1 MHEPS
6 TDSFQITISAYGV
19 RVRIGTNRKELVP
32 SLKQAVEKSLAN
44 NFRFSTFRNS
54 AHALFLT
61 LDSEG
66 CRLSKDNEIK
76 YSGPDIPFALDRL
89 ESELRLT
96 VAENARNRA
105 FIHAGA
111 VSWDGKGVI
120 FPARSFRGKSTLTA
134 ALVRLG
140 ARYYS
145 DEYAVLDERGRLHPF
160 AKDLSLRGRN
170 GGFEQ
175 VETSVESIGGKEGKR
190 PVPVKLVVITEF
202 KANARWR
209 SRQISSG
216 SAVMELINNSVSI
229 RRNPAFVMPTLT
241 TVANNAVAIRT
252 KRGDAEI
259 AARKI
264 IELIEMET

>member
-1 MHEPS
+1 MHDPS
-6 TDSFQITISAYGV
+6 TDLFQIKLSAYGV
-19 RVRIGTNRKELVP
+19 RVCIGTNRKELVP
-32 SLKQAVEKSLAN
+32 LLSQAIEKSLAN
-44 NFRFSTFRNS
+44 NFRFASFSHR
-54 AHALFLT
+54 AHALSLT
-61 LDSEG
+61 LDRQG
-66 CRLSKDNEIK
+66 CRLSKENEIK
-76 YSGPDIPFALDRL
+76 YSGPDIPFALDRV

-96 VAENARNRA
+96 VAEHARSRA

-111 VSWDGKGVI
+111 VAWKGKGII

-134 ALVRLG
+134 ELVRLG

-145 DEYAVLDERGRLHPF
+145 DEYAVIDKKGRLHPF

-175 VETSVESIGGKEGKR
+175 IDTVVESIGGKEGKL

-202 KANARWR
+202 KANAKWR

-229 RRNPAFVMPTLT
+229 RTNPTFVMPTLT

-264 IELIEMET
+264 IELVELGT